1 MNPILKQIS
10 INCKKTIEN
19 KLDENKKGYIYPELR
34 KKCRDIYSININ
46 LNYKLCEQYLYKC
59 YII

>member
-46 LNYKLCEQYLYKC
+46 LNYKL
-59 YII
+59 